1 MDCKLLSHR
10 IIRAALFSVRL
21 LSDRLI
27 SREALKEIAAN
38 VQIFPDVEQKE
49 RFLFIV
55 GALVA
60 RVISLK
66 KAAEVMEL
74 EVEVLLQLLE
84 MMSIDFSYLTDED
97 IALERSW

>member
-1 MDCKLLSHR
+1 MVSK
-10 IIRAALFSVRL
+10 
-21 LSDRLI
+21 
-27 SREALKEIAAN
+27 EALQEIASN

-49 RFLFIV
+49 RFLFVV

-66 KAAEVMEL
+66 KAAEIMEL

-84 MMSIDFSYLTDED
+84 LMGIDFSYLTDED

>member
-1 MDCKLLSHR
+1 M
-10 IIRAALFSVRL
+10 
-21 LSDRLI
+21 
-27 SREALKEIAAN
+27 
-38 VQIFPDVEQKE
+38 
-49 RFLFIV
+49 

-84 MMSIDFSYLTDED
+84 MMNIDFSYLTDED

>member
-1 MDCKLLSHR
+1 M
-10 IIRAALFSVRL
+10 V
-21 LSDRLI
+21 I

-84 MMSIDFSYLTDED
+84 MMNIDFSYLTDED
-97 IALERSW
+97 IAVERSW

>member
-1 MDCKLLSHR
+1 M
-10 IIRAALFSVRL
+10 V
-21 LSDRLI
+21 
-27 SREALKEIAAN
+27 SREALQEIAVN

-49 RFLFIV
+49 RFLFVV
-55 GALVA
+55 GALTA

-84 MMSIDFSYLTDED
+84 LMGIEFSYLTNED
-97 IALERSW
+97 IALEKSW